1 MVPALCNMAMHR
13 EGAIRFLMKLL
24 NDDEVKVD
32 AMIALGN
39 LRVLQ
44 ARARIE
50 VFLKHNDSWV
60 RQQAKRA
67 ILKIDR

>member
-1 MVPALCNMAMHR
+1 MVVHR
-13 EGAIRFLMKLL
+13 ERAIALLMKLL
-24 NDDEVKVD
+24 DDDEVKVQ
-32 AMIALGN
+32 AMIAPGN
-39 LRVLQ
+39 LRVPQ